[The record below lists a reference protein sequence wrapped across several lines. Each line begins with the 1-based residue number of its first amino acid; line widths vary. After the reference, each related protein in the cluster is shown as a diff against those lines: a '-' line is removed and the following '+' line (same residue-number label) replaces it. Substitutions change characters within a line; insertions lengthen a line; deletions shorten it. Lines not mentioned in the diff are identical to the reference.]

1 VISAKSSTMKARYT
15 LNRISRND
23 RRRRYDRMKTM
34 SDEPTGVLGSVLSA
48 GKDSKS
54 PLFVFALIISIIV
67 AFMVFMAFPFIVM
80 AIISNG
86 RQIISG
92 EKPVQSIWRNCYDFK
107 EIKGQVFKVDQCSG
121 KLERYNPEQKSK

>member
-1 VISAKSSTMKARYT
+1 MLVVAAQVPCLRVGSTAVISAKSSTMKARCHT

-48 GKDSKS
+48 GNDSKS

-67 AFMVFMAFPFIVM
+67 AFMAFIAFPFVMM

-86 RQIISG
+86 LQIISG
-92 EKPVQSIWRNCYDFK
+92 EHPV
-107 EIKGQVFKVDQCSG
+107 
-121 KLERYNPEQKSK
+121 

>member
-1 VISAKSSTMKARYT
+1 MPAGWIDCRD
-15 LNRISRND
+15 L
-23 RRRRYDRMKTM
+23 KTM